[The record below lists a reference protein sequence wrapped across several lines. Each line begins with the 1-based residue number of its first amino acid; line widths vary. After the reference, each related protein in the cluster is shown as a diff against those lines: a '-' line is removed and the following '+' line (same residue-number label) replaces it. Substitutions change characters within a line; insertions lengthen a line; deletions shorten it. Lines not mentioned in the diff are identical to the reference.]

1 MVACARAIWT
11 RDSNFYF
18 ISTACF
24 VVATAIVCFR
34 LIVHTYTS
42 SRGLLLDVSCNF
54 LRMSRLVYVER
65 NCGTVLRNAA
75 ETRSGKYCIPFV
87 VPLVSFV
94 LFLPC
99 FLTVVPPFWVKCYS
113 RYVVCLFTEP
123 PRTAQQV
130 FNFSCPAKLM
140 SLFSFRSEQW
150 RNQRKES
157 LTCCD
162 FCSSWSQ
169 DHLVGTIPMLVPVSL
184 FFFFFS
190 FSKICKSYD
199 PHQIDYIL
207 FSALYKVPASSSHFP
222 DETKTLY
229 VRACC
234 WACLLTSSVSCR
246 VLPSY
251 MFVGWK
257 CGPLPHLF

>member
-184 FFFFFS
+184 FFF
-190 FSKICKSYD
+190 
-199 PHQIDYIL
+199 L
-207 FSALYKVPASSSHFP
+207 FIFENMQKLRSAPDRLYFVLCLVQGPCEFEPLSRWNKDV
-222 DETKTLY
+222 
-229 VRACC
+229 VRAS
-234 WACLLTSSVSCR
+234 LLLS
-246 VLPSY
+246 LPIN
-251 MFVGWK
+251 
-257 CGPLPHLF
+257 